1 MALDIKDLIAITNE
15 HFHPP
20 GGMVWNS
27 ITMKWEKLEAYPLP
41 DLREPLLEPDPFDT
55 DAEGMIHIMEILD
68 DDWKAALDILY
79 KEDS

>member
-20 GGMVWNS
+20 AFTVWNAT
-27 ITMKWEKLEAYPLP
+27 TMKWETEQLAYPLP
-41 DLREPLLEPDPFDT
+41 DLEPKPPDPFDT